1 MEDSASVKFYFC
13 MSEKKILHGF
23 LFNIYLYIAFVV
35 LYGCPKAR
43 APAQKVKA
51 LMAIFSF
58 SFSFSFFAFA
68 GTKTIYY
75 YSNATK
81 VWRYRNQYTINI
93 FKHYKSMFMYS

>member
-51 LMAIFSF
+51 FMA
-58 SFSFSFFAFA
+58 FFFFFFFCLC
-68 GTKTIYY
+68 GHK
-75 YSNATK
+75 NDLLLL
-81 VWRYRNQYTINI
+81 
-93 FKHYKSMFMYS
+93 

>member
-51 LMAIFSF
+51 FMAFFLFLFLPLRAQKQFIITLMLLKFGDIETS
-58 SFSFSFFAFA
+58 
-68 GTKTIYY
+68 TP
-75 YSNATK
+75 
-81 VWRYRNQYTINI
+81 
-93 FKHYKSMFMYS
+93 

>member
-1 MEDSASVKFYFC
+1 MEDSASIKFYFC

-51 LMAIFSF
+51 FMAF
-58 SFSFSFFAFA
+58 FSFSFFAFA